1 MTDTSYVVFAA
12 YDHKYVGYDTLLPG
26 ISYLY
31 VDTKE
36 DGSLYMWGRN
46 DLGQLGDGTTID
58 RNRPAKIMDHVVEL
72 SLGNCCSGAITED
85 GSLYMWGDNDFG
97 QLGIGDNIEY
107 SEVPVKV
114 MEHVKFVSV
123 GDSYTAAI
131 LSLIHI

>member
-1 MTDTSYVVFAA
+1 MNYVSHESGNSIYSPHKVMDNVIFASI
-12 YDHKYVGYDTLLPG
+12 GL
-26 ISYLY
+26 
-31 VDTKE
+31 E
-36 DGSLYMWGRN
+36 
-46 DLGQLGDGTTID
+46 
-58 RNRPAKIMDHVVEL
+58 
-72 SLGNCCSGAITED
+72 CSGAITKD

-131 LSLIHI
+131 TDNGTLYMWGSNFYGELGDGTNNDSYTPKK